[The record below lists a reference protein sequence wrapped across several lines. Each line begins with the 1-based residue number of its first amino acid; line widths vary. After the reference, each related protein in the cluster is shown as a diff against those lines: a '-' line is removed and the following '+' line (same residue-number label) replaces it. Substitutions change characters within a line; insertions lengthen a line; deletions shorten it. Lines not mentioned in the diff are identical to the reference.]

1 MTARNLGSESDLA
14 STDNL
19 PSASHLVAPE
29 ELKKRLSRIEGQVRG
44 VSRMIDEGRDCREV
58 IQQLTAIR
66 SAVQQVGLLVAR
78 TYAAGCLL
86 PPLADQNPGELL
98 DGLIDVLSKT
108 T

>member
-1 MTARNLGSESDLA
+1 MTARQMVS
-14 STDNL
+14 
-19 PSASHLVAPE
+19 PE
-29 ELKKRLSRIEGQVRG
+29 VLKKRLSRIEGQVRG
-44 VSRMIDEGRDCREV
+44 VSKMIEAGRDCREI

-66 SAVQQVGLLVAR
+66 SAVQQVNLLVAR

-86 PPLADQNPGELL
+86 PPQADRNAGELL